1 MYIQNFFINV
11 CLKSTVI
18 VEEREEDDDDDDD
31 VNDPD
36 DLSLH
41 GRYPIVHW

>member
-1 MYIQNFFINV
+1 MYVN
-11 CLKSTVI
+11 KSTVF
-18 VEEREEDDDDDDD
+18 VQEREDDDNDD

>member
-1 MYIQNFFINV
+1 MYIWISLSMHV
-11 CLKSTVI
+11 KKSTII
-18 VEEREEDDDDDDD
+18 VEEREEDDDNDD